1 MWGTLPAGPP
11 AAVAAPVH
19 PHACG
24 EHNRDIR
31 DPETG
36 NGSSPRMWGT
46 HFDILSHLLSLRFIP
61 THVGNTDVMRPN
73 FCEFRFIPTHVGNT
87 IRFCAVCFGFS
98 VHPHACGGTLRIDPE
113 TYQMER
119 FIPTHVGGTLQ
130 PRQSTHRY
138 SRFIPTHVG
147 NTYTLKLISLLPP
160 VHPHACGEHIT
171 TSVMIITVIGSSPR
185 MWGTRAHD
193 LRRLAAV
200 RFIPTHV
207 GNTPT

>member
-1 MWGTLPAGPP
+1 MWGTRYNHETKQSIPRFIPTHVGNTSTMSHLTPPGSVHPHACGEHRGELALKRKHIGSSPRMWGTHFLLRSGTGIVRFIPTHVGNTPAGPP

-73 FCEFRFIPTHVGNT
+73 F
-87 IRFCAVCFGFS
+87 
-98 VHPHACGGTLRIDPE
+98 L
-113 TYQMER
+113 
-119 FIPTHVGGTLQ
+119 
-130 PRQSTHRY
+130 
-138 SRFIPTHVG
+138 
-147 NTYTLKLISLLPP
+147 
-160 VHPHACGEHIT
+160 
-171 TSVMIITVIGSSPR
+171 
-185 MWGTRAHD
+185 
-193 LRRLAAV
+193 
-200 RFIPTHV
+200 
-207 GNTPT
+207 